1 MADVNAMPTTDD
13 FRRQLAREFKSATEA
28 GRDYIDIRAGNLHKK
43 LGGYPKYS
51 HRMPA
56 CCKAMR
62 AEMGNDDKVRNSPC
76 GGEGANLEIRYK
88 IPRPR

>member
-1 MADVNAMPTTDD
+1 MENVNAMPTTDD

-43 LGGYPKYS
+43 LGGYPKHS

-62 AEMGNDDKVRNSPC
+62 AEMGNDDKVLCSPC
-76 GGEGANLEIRYK
+76 SGEGANLEIRYK
-88 IPRPR
+88 IPR